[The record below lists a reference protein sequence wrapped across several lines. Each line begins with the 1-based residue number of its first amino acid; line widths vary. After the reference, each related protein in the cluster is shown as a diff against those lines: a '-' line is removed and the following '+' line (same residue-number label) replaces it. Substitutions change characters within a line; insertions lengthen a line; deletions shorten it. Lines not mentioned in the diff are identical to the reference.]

1 MTTQKKP
8 GSSNAAASVPHAGTQ
23 TIPDEQH
30 PDYEAEI
37 VGEGP
42 IGLTPLP
49 DGPLP
54 GFPPLPLPLPPKP
67 FPLPIP
73 EPFPR
78 PLPIPFPPLPSPF
91 PFPFPIRFCGA
102 VSGRYSYA
110 PPVLVAT
117 PRPAPGFPVPLP
129 LPFPLINKLYLIARI
144 DVDRFYPQHRISIE
158 VSRLFPRS
166 RAHAVAV
173 VTSDQCV
180 GLNHRIVEGDI
191 TYRDGDASLIQG
203 THVVFEA
210 RRGLGRGYGSYSLTL
225 SGAGVAARTYALN
238 FDSKYF
244 DPVEFEVDQVANANA
259 PTTTMDT
266 AAHPNRPADLPA
278 ETISLATVYQRAGFD
293 VTMSPNANVIPT
305 ADAGANGT
313 WSDGEMHN
321 AMVTYWSRFANNPQ
335 WAMWVLFA
343 ARHDTGRNLGGVMF
357 DDIGPNH
364 RQGTAIFTDSFIQ
377 DAPAGDPN
385 VAAWRQRM
393 VFWTAAHEMGHGFN
407 LAHAWQ
413 KAGTVAQGF
422 PGDPWIPLAN
432 APESRSFMN
441 YPFNVAGGQA
451 SFFSDFRFRFSDD
464 ELVFM
469 RHAPRRFVQ
478 MGNSNWFVN
487 HGFEAPDALHGGQGW
502 TLAIR
507 PNREGNSFSFMEPVA
522 MEMKLTNTS
531 GAPAMA
537 DPHLLQDGRHITVFV
552 QRQGGKTRLWRAMS
566 TQCHQEH
573 AAPLKAGASLY
584 GSHNISASTE
594 GWLIDEPG
602 FYKIQA
608 AIDMGGQLVLSNV
621 QRVFVA
627 PSGKAEENGLAGD
640 YFTEDVG
647 RALVF
652 GGAPALQT
660 AMATLESVVARCPGN
675 PAALHAAMALSTPK
689 LRQYKLLDG
698 TADRASMAVRS
709 VKPDVDG
716 ASKVQIATLTDAPDK
731 AAETLGHIA
740 CFDAHNDLAG
750 ALVAA
755 GNEKAAKKV
764 MQASVTSMKK
774 RGVLGSVVQAT
785 ENRIAQMK

>member
-1 MTTQKKP
+1 MATQKKT
-8 GSSNAAASVPHAGTQ
+8 GSKGVAASQPQAANHAIPH
-23 TIPDEQH
+23 DQH
-30 PDYEAEI
+30 PDYIGEI
-37 VGEGP
+37 ISEGAN
-42 IGLTPLP
+42 GLTPLP
-49 DGPLP
+49 DGPAPGLP
-54 GFPPLPLPLPPKP
+54 PRPLPVPPQPIPLP
-67 FPLPIP
+67 FPV
-73 EPFPR
+73 PFPR
-78 PLPIPFPPLPSPF
+78 PVPVPFQPL
-91 PFPFPIRFCGA
+91 PFPFPISSCGA
-102 VSGRYSYA
+102 VSGRYSYT

-117 PRPAPGFPVPLP
+117 PVPAPGIPVPLP
-129 LPFPLINKLYLIARI
+129 LPFPQINPMSLTARV

-158 VSRLFPRS
+158 VSRRFPRS
-166 RAHAVAV
+166 HAHAIAV

-191 TYRDGDASLIQG
+191 AYRDGDATLIQG
-203 THVVFEA
+203 THVVFDA
-210 RRGLGRGYGSYSLTL
+210 RRGRGKAYASYSLTL
-225 SGAGVAARTYALN
+225 SGAGVATRTYPLH
-238 FDSKYF
+238 FDSQYF

-293 VTMSPNANVIPT
+293 VSMSPNANVIPT

-321 AMVTYWSRFANNPQ
+321 AMVAYWSRFANAPQ

-343 ARHDTGRNLGGVMF
+343 ARHDTGRSLGGVMF

-413 KAGTVAQGF
+413 KAGSVAQGF
-422 PGDPWIPLAN
+422 PGDPWVPLAN

-441 YPFNVAGGQA
+441 YPFLVTGGQA

-478 MGNSNWFVN
+478 MGNSDWFVN
-487 HGFEAPDALHGGQGW
+487 HAFEAPDSPLTPPVW
-502 TLAIR
+502 SLAIR

-522 MEMKLTNTS
+522 MELKLTNTS
-531 GAPAMA
+531 SAAVMA
-537 DPHLLQDGRHITVFV
+537 DPHLLEDGRHITVFV
-552 QRQGGKTRLWRAMS
+552 QRQGGKTRQWRAMS

-573 AAPLKAGASLY
+573 ASPLKPGASLY
-584 GSHNISASTE
+584 GSHNISASTD

-608 AIDMGGQLVLSNV
+608 AIEMGDAIVLSNV
-621 QRVFVA
+621 QRIYVA
-627 PSGKAEENGLAGD
+627 PSAKAEENSLAGD

-647 RALVF
+647 RVLVF

-660 AMATLESVVARCPGN
+660 AMATLETVVARCPGN

-689 LRQYKLLDG
+689 LRQYKFLDSATG
-698 TADRASMAVRS
+698 RAGLAVRS
-709 VKPDVDG
+709 AKQDVG
-716 ASKVQIATLTDAPDK
+716 AAAKVQIATLTDAPDK
-731 AAETLGHIA
+731 TADTLGHIA
-740 CFDAHNDLAG
+740 YFDAHNELAG
-750 ALVAA
+750 AMAEA
-755 GNEKAAKKV
+755 GNEKGSKKV
-764 MQASVTSMKK
+764 LQASVASMKK
-774 RGVLGSVVQAT
+774 RGVLGSVVQAA
-785 ENRIAQMK
+785 ESQIARMK